1 MTITTTNDMMT
12 CHRASLS
19 LPLCQVRTELQT
31 TSSKKRLLVHR
42 PPGHVFCFQSKNS
55 VASVVNAG
63 IRVFRVFRQL
73 LDPLGQGICQSCLE
87 CLCCRF
93 LWAKTATSGC
103 ENGWSQC
110 KKASIVQTPGAKGAS
125 SEPSCKESATET
137 FVKYMKN
144 QDSLPTKTS
153 IQ

>member
-1 MTITTTNDMMT
+1 MTWWHVIGRLFLSATLSSADW
-12 CHRASLS
+12 ASNNKFQEATPCAS
-19 LPLCQVRTELQT
+19 A
-31 TSSKKRLLVHR
+31 SWH
-42 PPGHVFCFQSKNS
+42 FCFQSKNS
-55 VASVVNAG
+55 VASVVNA
-63 IRVFRVFRQL
+63 IRAFRVFRQL

-110 KKASIVQTPGAKGAS
+110 KKASIVQTPGAKGAR

>member
-1 MTITTTNDMMT
+1 MMT
-12 CHRASLS
+12 SHRASLS

-31 TSSKKRLLVHR
+31 TSSKKRLLVHQ
-42 PPGHVFCFQSKNS
+42 PPGNFCFSKNS
-55 VASVVNAG
+55 VASVVNA
-63 IRVFRVFRQL
+63 IRVFRQL